1 MTLRINDSY
10 EKYDNNDINVLFI
23 NILFINILFITILFI
38 TILFISIPQA
48 VEVLERALN
57 ACTRS
62 FGKDDP
68 RTLEVAFET
77 AKMQLKTG

>member
-1 MTLRINDSY
+1 MIM
-10 EKYDNNDINVLFI
+10 NNYFI
-23 NILFINILFITILFI
+23 HS
-38 TILFISIPQA
+38 ISQA

>member
-1 MTLRINDSY
+1 MIPKQKSY
-10 EKYDNNDINVLFI
+10 YCKEIIMIMNNYFI
-23 NILFINILFITILFI
+23 HS
-38 TILFISIPQA
+38 ISQA